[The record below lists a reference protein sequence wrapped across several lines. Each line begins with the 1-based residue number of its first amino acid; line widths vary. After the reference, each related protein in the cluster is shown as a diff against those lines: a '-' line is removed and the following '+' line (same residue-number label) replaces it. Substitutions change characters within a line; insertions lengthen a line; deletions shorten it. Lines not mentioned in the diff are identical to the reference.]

1 MNIKNA
7 LLCVPFLLGAN
18 LLLAD
23 VALAKKVPAPAMAKP
38 SEAVTPV
45 ILEAVSAELDR
56 AMKKMRIPGAPAPY
70 FISYKLTQVDVHDVV
85 ASLGSV
91 TDKETRDFV
100 SLEAHVHVGSYEK
113 DNSNFIAQRQEDLDG
128 IATVP
133 LPLEASAERARRATW
148 LATDVAYKEAIAQ
161 WQDKNE
167 AIASGAQGGSAPSY
181 TPGKP
186 IVMKKPVAVRD
197 LASTEELA
205 ARATAISAVFRD
217 HEGIRDS
224 RVAFTSFLENRWY
237 LNSEGTNATDTRR
250 VEGVIIVA
258 TAQAPDG
265 QEVAMYFS
273 RYDNAGESLP
283 SNAELKNSAAAM
295 ADKLKALSSAPLV
308 DAYTGPVL
316 FEGEGAVDLVRH
328 TLAPHLSGTPPPVG
342 VSSTDALLAGK
353 LAGRIGLKVISDLL
367 SVVDDPST
375 STIDKRFVIG
385 GYKFDDEGVAPK
397 RVQVLKD
404 GKLVELLM
412 SRTPSKDQPES
423 NGHARLSMPG
433 GVFRGSATNLI
444 VTGKKAQ
451 SQSQL
456 RKKLLAEAKAQG
468 LPYAIIIRQFDD
480 PAITSNTEMSR
491 LAMLPVLQSL
501 NPQSPPHATLAYR
514 LYPDGREELVRGVQ
528 LAPVDMRAWRDV
540 IAVGKGSTL
549 QNFLATTDDPFLQ
562 RLTGVGAGRVPSGG
576 IESSVS
582 TPDLLFKELELKATK
597 YGMRMLSL
605 LPPPA
610 L

>member
-1 MNIKNA
+1 MNIKSA
-7 LLCVPFLLGAN
+7 LVCLPLLFVAN
-18 LLLAD
+18 T
-23 VALAKKVPAPAMAKP
+23 ALAKRVAPPEMAKP
-38 SEAVTPV
+38 SAAVTSA
-45 ILEAVSAELDR
+45 ILEAVGGELDR
-56 AMKKMRIPGAPAPY
+56 AMGKMRVPGAPAPY
-70 FISYKLTQVDVHDVV
+70 FIGYKLTQVDVHDVV

-91 TDKETRDFV
+91 TDEGTRDFV
-100 SLEAHVHVGSYEK
+100 SLEAHVHVGSYDK

-128 IATVP
+128 TATVQ
-133 LPLEASAERARRATW
+133 LPLEASPERARRAAW
-148 LATDVAYKEAIAQ
+148 LATDAAYKEAIAQ

-167 AIASGAQGGSAPSY
+167 AIASGAQAGSAPSY
-181 TPGKP
+181 TRAQ
-186 IVMKKPVAVRD
+186 PVVTKDPVLVRA
-197 LASTEELA
+197 LATNDALA
-205 ARATAISAVFRD
+205 ARASAVSAAFREHD
-217 HEGIRDS
+217 VIRDS

-258 TAQAPDG
+258 TAQASDG
-265 QEVAMYFS
+265 QEVALYFS
-273 RYDNAGESLP
+273 QYSNAGENLP
-283 SNAELKNSAAAM
+283 SDAELSKTARAM
-295 ADKLKALSSAPLV
+295 AATLEGLRKAPLV

-316 FEGEGAVDLVRH
+316 FESSGAVDIIRH

-353 LAGRIGLKVISDLL
+353 LAGRIGFKVVSDLL
-367 SVVDDPST
+367 SVVDDPSVNSSGKT
-375 STIDKRFVIG
+375 FVIG

-433 GVFRGSATNLI
+433 GVFRGSATNLMLS
-444 VTGKKAQ
+444 GKKPMSSA
-451 SQSQL
+451 QL

-468 LPYAIIIRQFDD
+468 LPYAIVIKQFDD

-501 NPQSPPHATLAYR
+501 NPQSPPNSTLAYR

-528 LAPVDMRAWRDV
+528 LEPVDMRAWRDV
-540 IAVGKGSTL
+540 IAVGKNITV

-562 RLTGVGAGRVPSGG
+562 RLTGVGGGRVPSGG
-576 IESSVS
+576 IESSIS

-597 YGMRMLSL
+597 YGMRMQPI
-605 LPPPA
+605 LPAPKP
-610 L
+610 